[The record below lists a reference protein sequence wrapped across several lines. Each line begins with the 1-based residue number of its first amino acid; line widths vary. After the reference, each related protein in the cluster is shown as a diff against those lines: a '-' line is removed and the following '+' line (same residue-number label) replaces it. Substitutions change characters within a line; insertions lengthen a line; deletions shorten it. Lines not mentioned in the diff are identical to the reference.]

1 MARKRSHRLRPRA
14 PDPERLG
21 GVLTAATVLWA
32 TLLGLSFLV
41 AGMITYRQGV
51 RGVGSG
57 EAFGLVAFGPVFVA
71 AALAAFAGEHFTAA
85 ATLAGL
91 VPRWLPA
98 RLFIAYFV
106 GVAHLAAALSF
117 VARRYVRLSAICL
130 AVMFA
135 LFVLLM
141 DLPAALAQPTKRIF
155 WILAARQTTFAIGA
169 LALFGTTIMSRRP
182 NVSTTVAAIARIW
195 TATVLVFYGIDHV
208 FHPEYTPGVP
218 SSVLTAAWVPLPNAI
233 SYATGILLI
242 GFGIAMF
249 AEKYA
254 AAAAARC
261 GLLMVLLT
269 LALYVPQFFLA
280 RSVAQRVVAINFVF
294 DTLLFAG
301 MMLVISRAI
310 LTTKSHAI
318 ATPQEALTFET

>member
-1 MARKRSHRLRPRA
+1 
-14 PDPERLG
+14 
-21 GVLTAATVLWA
+21 VTAATVLWS

-41 AGMITYRQGV
+41 AGMITYRQDV
-51 RGVGSG
+51 RGVGSS
-57 EAFGLVAFGPVFVA
+57 EAFGLVAFGPIFVA
-71 AALAAFAGEHFTAA
+71 ASLAAFAGEHLTAA
-85 ATLAGL
+85 AILAAL
-91 VPRWLPA
+91 VPKWLPA

-141 DLPAALAQPTKRIF
+141 DLPAALAQPTTRIF

-169 LALFGTTIMSRRP
+169 LALFGTNIMARWP
-182 NVSTTVAAIARIW
+182 NVSTTVATIARIW
-195 TATVLVFYGIDHV
+195 TASVLVFYGIEHV
-208 FHPEYTPGVP
+208 FHPEYAPGVP
-218 SSVLTAAWVPLPNAI
+218 SSVLTAAWVPLPDAI
-233 SYATGILLI
+233 AYTTGILLI

-280 RSVAQRVVAINFVF
+280 RSVAQRVMAINFVF

-310 LTTKSHAI
+310 LTTKSRAI
-318 ATPQEALTFET
+318 ATPREALSFAT

>member
-1 MARKRSHRLRPRA
+1 
-14 PDPERLG
+14 
-21 GVLTAATVLWA
+21 VTAATVLWA

-41 AGMITYRQGV
+41 AGMITYRQDV
-51 RGVGSG
+51 RAVGSG

-71 AALAAFAGEHFTAA
+71 ASLAAFAGEHFTAA
-85 ATLAGL
+85 ASLAAL
-91 VPRWLPA
+91 VPKWLPA

-141 DLPAALAQPTKRIF
+141 DLPAALAQPTNRIF
-155 WILAARQTTFAIGA
+155 WILAARETTFAIGA
-169 LALFGTTIMSRRP
+169 LALFGTNIMARWP
-182 NVSTTVAAIARIW
+182 NVSTTVATIARIW
-195 TATVLVFYGIDHV
+195 TASVLVFYGVEHV

-218 SSVLTAAWVPLPNAI
+218 SSALTAAWVPLPVAI
-233 SYATGILLI
+233 AFATGILLI

-249 AEKYA
+249 AGKYA

-261 GLLMVLLT
+261 GLLMVMLT

-280 RSVAQRVVAINFVF
+280 RSAAQRVMAINFVF

-301 MMLVISRAI
+301 MVLVISRAI
-310 LTTKSHAI
+310 LTTKSRAI
-318 ATPQEALTFET
+318 ATPREALRFAT